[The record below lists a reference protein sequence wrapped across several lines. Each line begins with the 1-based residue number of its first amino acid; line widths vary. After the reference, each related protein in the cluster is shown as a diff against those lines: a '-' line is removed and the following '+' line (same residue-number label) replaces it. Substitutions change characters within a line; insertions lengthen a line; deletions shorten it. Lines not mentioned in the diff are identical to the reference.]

1 MFEANVIKTVKARD
15 LNKYLDY
22 LVIASSGNTI
32 YVQDCE
38 DGLISFEYDDGL
50 LFTTVPS
57 KMKIM
62 LLENGNLFINNLEL
76 TPYQS
81 VKVNLKDKL

>member
-1 MFEANVIKTVKARD
+1 MIKIKIIKTIKSKD

-22 LVIASSGNTI
+22 LIITSSGNTI
-32 YVQDCE
+32 YVQDYE
-38 DGLISFEYDDGL
+38 DDLITFEYDDGTI
-50 LFTTVPS
+50 FFESPKEV
-57 KMKIM
+57 KIM